1 MSEEAVAEQTEEKP
15 QVEEQT
21 EESEETQKETQAV
34 EGDSFMDQ
42 IFTDLGVVQEE
53 ETETPEEKGEQGE
66 EEQEAQKEE
75 GVVASEAEGRGEGRE
90 AEEALQ
96 VEEEKEKPRK
106 RVSYKAPK
114 IDYEEIR
121 RTVREEVSRQQP
133 PAPDPAPAK
142 LAVKEL
148 EDEASAADLVP
159 EQMGELELARFAEQR
174 YPDKYQGQASKL
186 LSFYKKLD
194 EYAAKSDG
202 SLDDDDVEFREFVSK
217 NKPKLPNTKRLEREM
232 IADLAAKQVG
242 NEKDSVINDLKDK
255 VRILE
260 TKPALEKK
268 FSAFTS
274 ELQKVGEVED
284 DLAKPIYEQQL
295 KQAENVG
302 QEYLDLYYGM
312 KTWDER
318 NPMQKWIVDFVT
330 HQSNYFVR
338 KGGKALGKEGKTFM
352 TPADYSAHGKA
363 DSNWTF
369 GPDEILK
376 MFNNFF
382 TNTAKKQV
390 ESEYERL
397 EKLGFTKPKAKKSSK
412 SGKTGEDAK
421 PITTPKAKTAQSP
434 GAAESGDAEDTSF
447 GEDLVKTLGMDFTPF
462 STL

>member
-1 MSEEAVAEQTEEKP
+1 MSEEAVAEQIEEKP
-15 QVEEQT
+15 QVEEQ
-21 EESEETQKETQAV
+21 SEETQEETQEAV

-96 VEEEKEKPRK
+96 VEEEKPRK
-106 RVSYKAPK
+106 RVTYKAPK

-142 LAVKEL
+142 QAVREI
-148 EDEASAADLVP
+148 EDEAPADLVP
-159 EQMGELELARFAEQR
+159 EQMEELELARFAEQR
-174 YPDKYQGQASKL
+174 YPDKYQGQANKL

-202 SLDDDDVEFREFVSK
+202 SLDDDDAEFREFVGK

-232 IADLAAKQVG
+232 IADLAAKQVR

-274 ELQKVGEVED
+274 ELQKAGEIED

-295 KQAENVG
+295 KSAENVG

-338 KGGKALGKEGKTFM
+338 KGGKALDKGGKTFM

-397 EKLGFTKPKAKKSSK
+397 EKLGFTKPKGKKSSK
-412 SGKTGEDAK
+412 LGKTREDAK

-434 GAAESGDAEDTSF
+434 GAAESGDAEDTSL

>member
-1 MSEEAVAEQTEEKP
+1 MSEEAVAEQ
-15 QVEEQT
+15 VEEQPQT
-21 EESEETQKETQAV
+21 EQLEETQEAA

-53 ETETPEEKGEQGE
+53 ETETPAETEEDNEV
-66 EEQEAQKEE
+66 KEE
-75 GVVASEAEGRGEGRE
+75 AIPEAEAE
-90 AEEALQ
+90 AEAVPETEGLTEE
-96 VEEEKEKPRK
+96 VEEEKPKK
-106 RVSYKAPK
+106 RVTYKAPK

-133 PAPDPAPAK
+133 PAPAPDPAPRR
-142 LAVKEL
+142 AVREL
-148 EDEASAADLVP
+148 DEAPADLVP
-159 EQMGELELARFAEQR
+159 EQMEELELAKFAEQR
-174 YPDKYQGQASKL
+174 YPDKYQGQSAKL

-202 SLDDDDVEFREFVSK
+202 SLDDEDVEFREFVGK

-242 NEKDSVINDLKDK
+242 SEKDSVINDLKDK

-260 TKPALEKK
+260 TKPAMEKK
-268 FSAFTS
+268 FSTFTS
-274 ELQKVGEVED
+274 DLQKTGEVED
-284 DLAKPIYEQQL
+284 DLAKPIYGEQM

-338 KGGKALGKEGKTFM
+338 KGGKALGRGGKTFM

-397 EKLGFTKPKAKKSSK
+397 EKLGFTKPKGRKSPK
-412 SGKTGEDAK
+412 SGKMREDAK

-462 STL
+462 STM

>member
-1 MSEEAVAEQTEEKP
+1 MSEEAVAEQVEEQP
-15 QVEEQT
+15 QVEEQ
-21 EESEETQKETQAV
+21 SEETQEA

-53 ETETPEEKGEQGE
+53 ETETPAETEEDNEVE
-66 EEQEAQKEE
+66 EEAIPEAETETETDEQVIE
-75 GVVASEAEGRGEGRE
+75 GRGAVPVASEE
-90 AEEALQ
+90 
-96 VEEEKEKPRK
+96 VEEEEKPRK

-114 IDYEEIR
+114 IDYDEIR

-133 PAPDPAPAK
+133 SPPDPAPARQ
-142 LAVKEL
+142 AVREI
-148 EDEASAADLVP
+148 EAEAPADLVP
-159 EQMGELELARFAEQR
+159 EQMEELELAKFAERR

-194 EYAAKSDG
+194 DYAAKSDG
-202 SLDDDDVEFREFVSK
+202 SLDDDDVEFREFVGK

-260 TKPALEKK
+260 TKPTIDKK
-268 FSAFTS
+268 FSSFTS
-274 ELQKVGEVED
+274 DLQKAGEIED

-295 KQAENVG
+295 KSAENVG

-318 NPMQKWIVDFVT
+318 NPTQKWIVDFVT
-330 HQSNYFVR
+330 HQSNYFAR
-338 KGGKALGKEGKTFM
+338 KGGKALDKGGKTFM
-352 TPADYSAHGKA
+352 TPADYSAHGKV

-382 TNTAKKQV
+382 TNSAKKQV

-397 EKLGFTKPKAKKSSK
+397 EKLGFTKPKGKKSPK
-412 SGKTGEDAK
+412 SGKTKEDAR

-434 GAAESGDAEDTSF
+434 GAAESGDAEDVTF
-447 GEDLVKTLGMDFTPF
+447 GEDLVKTLGMDFVPF
-462 STL
+462 STG

>member
-1 MSEEAVAEQTEEKP
+1 MSEEAVAEQVEEKP
-15 QVEEQT
+15 QVEEQ
-21 EESEETQKETQAV
+21 SEETQEA

-42 IFTDLGVVQEE
+42 IFADLGVVQEE
-53 ETETPEEKGEQGE
+53 TETAEETEEKNETD
-66 EEQEAQKEE
+66 
-75 GVVASEAEGRGEGRE
+75 VVPE
-90 AEEALQ
+90 AEEAEASPEAEEGPGQ
-96 VEEEKEKPRK
+96 TEEVEEEKEKPRK

-133 PAPDPAPAK
+133 APDPAPARQ
-142 LAVKEL
+142 AVREL
-148 EDEASAADLVP
+148 EDEAPADLVP
-159 EQMGELELARFAEQR
+159 EQMEELELARFAERR

-194 EYAAKSDG
+194 DYAAKSDG
-202 SLDDDDVEFREFVSK
+202 SLDDDDVEFREFVGK

-260 TKPALEKK
+260 TKPTIEKK
-268 FSAFTS
+268 FSTFTS
-274 ELQKVGEVED
+274 DLQKAGEIED

-295 KQAENVG
+295 KSAENVG

-318 NPMQKWIVDFVT
+318 NPTQKWIVDFVT
-330 HQSNYFVR
+330 HQSNYFAR
-338 KGGKALGKEGKTFM
+338 KGGKALEKGGKTFM
-352 TPADYSAHGKA
+352 TPADYSAHGKVV
-363 DSNWTF
+363 SNWTF

-382 TNTAKKQV
+382 TNNAKKQV

-397 EKLGFTKPKAKKSSK
+397 EKLGFTKPKGKKSSK
-412 SGKTGEDAK
+412 SGKTKEDVR

-434 GAAESGDAEDTSF
+434 GAAESGDADDITF
-447 GEDLVKTLGMDFTPF
+447 GEDLVKTLGMDFAPF
-462 STL
+462 STG